1 MMRNTLVG
9 TLFLL
14 FTIGGCSGT
23 QKAGMSSP
31 EKVST
36 DTQTLLGYQDEI
48 DIGYLKPHLSAFS
61 ADSMEGRETGMK
73 GQKKAADYLV
83 TQYKKMG
90 LKPIVEED
98 SYLQKFKV
106 NATRDDSIVFTITAK
121 DINGTTP
128 ADRSVIREN
137 STANFIP
144 QFSRGD
150 TLDGEIVF
158 VGYGV
163 SNKLDI
169 NQLQGQDLQDKW
181 VLAFNNAPQVID
193 GDTLYKDHQEFY
205 RAWMTGLLQQGV
217 KGVLTIP
224 EITPEE
230 FYTKAEE
237 QNVAF
242 GKPTGMKLAYL
253 DEGQEP
259 QGPSL
264 GINTI
269 APQTAAELLDLENLA
284 ELNNK
289 REDIARNMDKFN
301 AQKTGYELSQISYN
315 TDVKLGSEN
324 VMAFLEGGDP
334 ELKDEVVVIYSH
346 YDHLGIGKPDSTGDN
361 IYNGADD
368 DGSGVIGTL
377 NIAKSF
383 AEAAEDGVRPRRSIL
398 FLNVSGEEKGL
409 LGSRFYSDHPVIP
422 IEKTITNINVDMIGR
437 LDPAHE
443 EKGVEDYSYII
454 GSKLISSEL
463 DSLLH
468 VANERSGKIELSE
481 KYNDLNDPNQFY
493 RRSDHWNFGRLGI
506 PFIFFFTGVHEDY
519 HQPSDEV
526 DKIHFQK
533 MQKIV
538 RTMYATVV
546 MVANADESPK
556 VDNQEFI
563 EITKEG

>member
-1 MMRNTLVG
+1 
-9 TLFLL
+9 
-14 FTIGGCSGT
+14 
-23 QKAGMSSP
+23 
-31 EKVST
+31 
-36 DTQTLLGYQDEI
+36 
-48 DIGYLKPHLSAFS
+48 
-61 ADSMEGRETGMK
+61 
-73 GQKKAADYLV
+73 
-83 TQYKKMG
+83 
-90 LKPIVEED
+90 
-98 SYLQKFKV
+98 
-106 NATRDDSIVFTITAK
+106 
-121 DINGTTP
+121 
-128 ADRSVIREN
+128 
-137 STANFIP
+137 
-144 QFSRGD
+144 
-150 TLDGEIVF
+150 
-158 VGYGV
+158 
-163 SNKLDI
+163 
-169 NQLQGQDLQDKW
+169 
-181 VLAFNNAPQVID
+181 
-193 GDTLYKDHQEFY
+193 
-205 RAWMTGLLQQGV
+205 
-217 KGVLTIP
+217 
-224 EITPEE
+224 
-230 FYTKAEE
+230 
-237 QNVAF
+237 
-242 GKPTGMKLAYL
+242 
-253 DEGQEP
+253 QEP

-334 ELKDEVVVIYSH
+334 ELKDEVVVISSH